1 MFLHQLR
8 TQFKKSIPV
17 SEGFFKLM
25 KSNFGFYIELCN
37 DFYSSL
43 GAKVEQNRLHA
54 YLQEELRPKL
64 FNEEVTKNLEAV
76 KKAFLGE
83 IIKLEQFQDRQGA
96 PAAQLNDLSELK
108 AVADSI
114 YELLQSHWEFYKY
127 QKSVLNDR
135 VLVAFIQEI
144 DRIGICWDS
153 YVEKYLAATRILG
166 VAERLPERDSMGSV
180 KVYYHLPQEAQ
191 FTLDMAGQ
199 LSALFGLAYDFV
211 LEVHGH
217 DKTQARPI
225 EVLTFEAIHPV
236 HYTLA
241 LPRELTD
248 SFARLIDYLG
258 IDVIKRETLVKYV
271 MEVVQQQQGQDL
283 PKPTLNSYLKKLS
296 KCFDGLHPEG
306 YLSIDPEE
314 DRDSVSIL
322 SQLVGEL
329 ERMKVEYK
337 DLMQGAERRLARNRL
352 KSDADPATEAQLN
365 AAAESQASEESSKDS
380 SVSKISVAKKEH
392 HGFLTS

>member
-37 DFYSSL
+37 DFHASL
-43 GAKVEQNRLHA
+43 GTAVEQNRVSPF
-54 YLQEELRPKL
+54 LQEDLRPRL
-64 FNEEVTKNLEAV
+64 FSEEVCRNIEAV
-76 KKAFLGE
+76 KKAFLSE
-83 IIKLEQFQDRQGA
+83 IIKLEQFVGQGGE
-96 PAAQLNDLSELK
+96 PAKLNDLSELK
-108 AVADSI
+108 SVADSI

-127 QKSVLNDR
+127 QKSVVTDR

-166 VAERLPERDSMGSV
+166 VAEHQPQISGMGSV
-180 KVYYHLPQEAQ
+180 KVYYHLPLEVR
-191 FTLDMAGQ
+191 FSLDMAGQ
-199 LSALFGLAYDFV
+199 LNQLFSLLYEFV
-211 LEVHGH
+211 NEVFGRDKQQVQPLEVM
-217 DKTQARPI
+217 
-225 EVLTFEAIHPV
+225 TFEAAHPV

-241 LPRELTD
+241 LPKELVD
-248 SFARLIDYLG
+248 AFARLVDYLS

-271 MEVVQQQQGQDL
+271 MEVVQQQQGQDMA
-283 PKPTLNSYLKKLS
+283 KPVMNGYLKKIS
-296 KCFDGLHPEG
+296 KCFEGLPAEG
-306 YLSIDPEE
+306 YLSIDAAE
-314 DRDSVSIL
+314 DRDSVMVL
-322 SQLVGEL
+322 SQLTQEL
-329 ERMKVEYK
+329 DRMKVEYK

-352 KSDADPATEAQLN
+352 KAPAEAQNPELSAPPQN
-365 AAAESQASEESSKDS
+365 LVEAPNDPSTVQ
-380 SVSKISVAKKEH
+380 KISVAKKEH